1 MHHPSSF
8 GKLTTTMLT
17 TSSCS
22 VTYPVVLIEI
32 EGVKC
37 RALID
42 TGAGA
47 SYTSSTLINHINKKT
62 IQTETKKKI
71 MKL

>member
-1 MHHPSSF
+1 
-8 GKLTTTMLT
+8 MLT

-37 RALID
+37 CAIID

-62 IQTETKKKI
+62 IQTEAKQKKTK
-71 MKL
+71 L

>member
-1 MHHPSSF
+1 MHHPSIF
-8 GKLTTTMLT
+8 DKLTTTMLT

-22 VTYPVVLIEI
+22 VTYPLVLIEI

-37 RALID
+37 HALID
-42 TGAGA
+42 TRAGA

-62 IQTETKKKI
+62 IQTETKKK
-71 MKL
+71 